1 MKFRNQVIFSD
12 DMIFGRVIIPITIP
26 AGRALFLSSVPSHL
40 TNIAPRTLFRMLP
53 AGGRDVRQSLVCLTG

>member
-26 AGRALFLSSVPSHL
+26 AGRALFLSSVPSHF
-40 TNIAPRTLFRMLP
+40 TNIICADTHILP
-53 AGGRDVRQSLVCLTG
+53 TFCVN

>member
-26 AGRALFLSSVPSHL
+26 AGRALFLSCVPSHL